1 MKNGDEK
8 HTNWPT
14 EEELKLNTQQRSAL
28 IKTVTRSIS
37 IIWGLPGTGK
47 SAVSVEIIKTL
58 LFNDQHWRGIAK
70 FASRK
75 EISGPATHLS
85 DMVRKNLRYWAK
97 RRDPIPDSRSPML
110 VISKTVDIKLFL
122 KMLELK

>member
-1 MKNGDEK
+1 MITANSMKNGD
-8 HTNWPT
+8 WPT
-14 EEELKLNTQQRSAL
+14 EEELHLNTQQRSPL
-28 IKTVTRSIS
+28 ITAVTRSVS
-37 IIWGLPGTGK
+37 IIWGPPGTGK
-47 SAVSVEIIKTL
+47 SAVAVEIIKTL

-85 DMVRKNLRYWAK
+85 DMFRKNLQYWTK

-110 VISKTVDIKLFL
+110 VISETVTIFF
-122 KMLELK
+122 